1 MTNSPESRR
10 QRILRSMIHDNV
22 VAVGELATL
31 LDVSPATVR
40 RDLRVL
46 QQRGLL
52 HRTHGGATPIDQ
64 SFYASLPLDS
74 SYEEQVRR
82 HANAKRRIGLA
93 AASLVGDG
101 EVVALTPGTTTAQV
115 ARSIHNRKGVTIIVT
130 SVNVA
135 MELSNRQDL
144 NVFVP
149 GGFLRPSWFSLIG
162 PATIRAIQDF
172 VVDKVFIG
180 VNGVHAG
187 KGLTSGNHDEAAVN
201 RALVEQSRQRIVVA
215 DHTKL
220 GAVMSAVICPTSMIE
235 TLITDSDATDEAIAP
250 FEALG
255 IEVMRA

>member
-1 MTNSPESRR
+1 MTESPESRQ

-22 VAVGELATL
+22 VAVGELAAL
-31 LDVSPATVR
+31 LQVSPATVR
-40 RDLRVL
+40 RDLKVL

-52 HRTHGGATPIDQ
+52 HRTHGGARPIEQ
-64 SFYASLPLDS
+64 SLYASLPLDS
-74 SYEEQVRR
+74 SYEEQVRQ

-93 AASLVGDG
+93 AAALVGDG
-101 EVVALTPGTTTAQV
+101 DTVALTPGTTTAQV

-144 NVFVP
+144 TVFVP

-172 VVDKVFIG
+172 YVDKLFIG
-180 VNGVHAG
+180 VNGVHPER
-187 KGLTSGNHDEAAVN
+187 GLTSGNHDEAAVN

-220 GAVMSAVICPTSMIE
+220 GAVTSAVICPTSMIE
-235 TLITDSDATDEAIAP
+235 TLITDAEATDEVIAP
-250 FEALG
+250 FEAMG
-255 IEVMRA
+255 IEVIRA